1 MRLTYGETV
10 WENGQKLHEN
20 YKIKIL
26 GGKTV
31 GDIKG
36 QVGATFWVVGVG
48 DPSSLPPLLGETL
61 GGRPHY
67 LKSITC
73 HTMSY

>member
-1 MRLTYGETV
+1 MRSTYGETV

-36 QVGATFWVVGVG
+36 QVGATFRVVGG
-48 DPSSLPPLLGETL
+48 DLTSLPPLLGETL